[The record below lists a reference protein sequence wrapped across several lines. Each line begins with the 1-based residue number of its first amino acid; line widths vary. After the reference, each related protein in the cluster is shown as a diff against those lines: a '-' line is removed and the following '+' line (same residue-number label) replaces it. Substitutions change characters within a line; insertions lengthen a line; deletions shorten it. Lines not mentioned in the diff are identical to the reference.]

1 MSGWFK
7 GFTTTRT
14 RVSPDMSSSSQLP
27 QLFVTIT
34 VSQTGIKETKKRV
47 FLTAAVMF
55 FFLFG
60 VYIWEEKKTPRWRST
75 NRSRGPYPYFQGHNP
90 PPPPTSLTPSARDAH
105 PVPISFPL
113 PCGQEMA
120 AVHGYRNSGEL
131 AGSDLTA
138 APATRKQNSPNG
150 VCVVVGG
157 WGGGGGVTLQRH
169 IYKCVH
175 KPQTT
180 CDFPYSCWHGNHN
193 TGNKCEQRDAH
204 TTQSS

>member
-34 VSQTGIKETKKRV
+34 VSQTGIKKTKKRV

-75 NRSRGPYPYFQGHNP
+75 NRSCGPYPYFQGHNP
-90 PPPPTSLTPSARDAH
+90 PPAHFSDPFCPGCSSCSHIVSSSLR
-105 PVPISFPL
+105 
-113 PCGQEMA
+113 
-120 AVHGYRNSGEL
+120 
-131 AGSDLTA
+131 
-138 APATRKQNSPNG
+138 
-150 VCVVVGG
+150 
-157 WGGGGGVTLQRH
+157 
-169 IYKCVH
+169 
-175 KPQTT
+175 
-180 CDFPYSCWHGNHN
+180 
-193 TGNKCEQRDAH
+193 TGNGCSSRIQKQRGAGRK
-204 TTQSS
+204 